1 MKKHLTSPFFAP
13 IFFSAC
19 WLLLVG
25 VLFAFEHKNLN
36 HLLEEHGILENITN
50 IAYIPLWISYIC
62 LSKFFLSLDKSAKID
77 FVLYV
82 VLGISA
88 FLRELGIQHWLA
100 SKDTTAFKS
109 RFFLNPNNPLSEK
122 IVAGVILITL
132 LIIILYLAKKYT
144 KHLITSFFKLN
155 PITWSIATLCTW
167 GIVGKFID
175 RFPSNYKK
183 AYGEALNEDIF
194 YALKILEE
202 TSEIF
207 LPIIGAFI
215 LYQYWLIKK
224 NAQN

>member
-1 MKKHLTSPFFAP
+1 MNKYLTSPFFAP
-13 IFFSAC
+13 IFFSTC

-25 VLFAFEHKNLN
+25 GLFVFGHKNLN
-36 HLLEEHGILENITN
+36 LLLEEHGILENITN
-50 IAYIPLWISYIC
+50 LAYIPLWITYIC
-62 LSKFFLSLDKSAKID
+62 LAKFFFSLNKNAKID

-109 RFFLNPNNPLSEK
+109 RFFLNPNNPISEK
-122 IVAGVILITL
+122 IIAGLILVAL

-144 KHLITSFFKLN
+144 KHLIISFFKMN
-155 PITWSIATLCTW
+155 PTTWSIATLCTW

-183 AYGEALNEDIF
+183 AYGEALNENIF

-207 LPIIGAFI
+207 LPIIAAFI
-215 LYQYWLIKK
+215 LYQYRLVKK
-224 NAQN
+224 NNQN